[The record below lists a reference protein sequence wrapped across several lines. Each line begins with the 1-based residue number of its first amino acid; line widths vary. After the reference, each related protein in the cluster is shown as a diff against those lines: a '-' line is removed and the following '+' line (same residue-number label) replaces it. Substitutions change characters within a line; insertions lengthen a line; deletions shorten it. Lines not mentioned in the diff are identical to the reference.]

1 MAGIFFTDGNL
12 FLCGYSQHKN
22 KITGIGGKKQNN
34 ELPYETALRETLEE
48 MFEFNNIPFELLNEL
63 NASLRFDNIISSKKY
78 TNFIMSFHDLQLI
91 LNIINKY
98 NLKSRVYKTL
108 PKNFNE
114 LIYQREFV
122 NNNIEISKL
131 YFFQLKE
138 NPDFDFSLN
147 LDILRY
153 LQTLN

>member
-48 MFEFNNIPFELLNEL
+48 MFEFHNIPFELLNEL

-122 NNNIEISKL
+122 NNTEISKL
-131 YFFQLKE
+131 YFFPLKE

>member
-48 MFEFNNIPFELLNEL
+48 MFEFHNIPFELLNEL
-63 NASLRFDNIISSKKY
+63 NASLRFDNILSSKKY

-131 YFFQLKE
+131 YFFPLKE